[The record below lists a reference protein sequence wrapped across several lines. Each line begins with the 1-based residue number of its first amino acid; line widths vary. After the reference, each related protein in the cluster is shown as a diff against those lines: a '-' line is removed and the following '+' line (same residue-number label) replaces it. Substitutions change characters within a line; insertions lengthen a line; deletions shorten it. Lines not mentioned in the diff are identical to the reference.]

1 MAKPFVKWAGGKAQL
16 LDIIDDKI
24 GDFREK
30 SNGFIYV
37 EPFVGGGSVLLHLLD
52 TCSNLKYAIINDAN
66 EQLINVYKVV
76 ADNDLYPKFKDTLL
90 DIQNQYNNDDMK
102 KEKYILFR
110 HQYNHWIKGETELS
124 NVWGAAAFVFLNKC
138 GFNGLYRVNQKGEFN
153 VPWGQKET
161 LRLFNED
168 ELDKTH
174 ILLNEKVAI
183 LFGDYKRTD
192 VMLQVSKVEKL
203 DIIYYL
209 DPPYKPISNTS
220 NFTSYTKDDF
230 DDKEQ
235 ERLKAFC
242 DEIDQAG
249 GKFLLS
255 NSKCDDYFD
264 ELYKGYN
271 IDTVAAKRQINS
283 VGSKRG
289 AVKEV
294 LISN

>member
-1 MAKPFVKWAGGKAQL
+1 
-16 LDIIDDKI
+16 
-24 GDFREK
+24 
-30 SNGFIYV
+30 
-37 EPFVGGGSVLLHLLD
+37 
-52 TCSNLKYAIINDAN
+52 LKYAIINDAN

-76 ADNDLYPKFKDTLL
+76 ADNDLYPEFKDTLL

-110 HQYNHWIKGETELS
+110 HQYNHWIKGETDLS

-138 GFNGLYRVNQKGEFN
+138 GFNGLYRINQKGEFN
-153 VPWGQKET
+153 VSWGKCESVK
-161 LRLFNED
+161 LFNED
-168 ELDKTH
+168 ELDKAH

-183 LFGDYKRTD
+183 LSGDYKRTD

-203 DIIYYL
+203 NIIYYL
-209 DPPYKPISNTS
+209 DPPYKVVNVAPASGSSLYVN
-220 NFTSYTKDDF
+220 DEF

-235 ERLKAFC
+235 ERLKIFC
-242 DEIDQAG
+242 DEIDHAG

-255 NSKCDDYFD
+255 NSKYNDYFE
-264 ELYKGYN
+264 ELYDGYN
-271 IDTVAAKRQINS
+271 IDTVAAKRRINS
-283 VGSKRG
+283 AASKRG

>member
-1 MAKPFVKWAGGKAQL
+1 M
-16 LDIIDDKI
+16 
-24 GDFREK
+24 
-30 SNGFIYV
+30 
-37 EPFVGGGSVLLHLLD
+37 
-52 TCSNLKYAIINDAN
+52 
-66 EQLINVYKVV
+66 
-76 ADNDLYPKFKDTLL
+76 
-90 DIQNQYNNDDMK
+90 
-102 KEKYILFR
+102 
-110 HQYNHWIKGETELS
+110 
-124 NVWGAAAFVFLNKC
+124 
-138 GFNGLYRVNQKGEFN
+138 
-153 VPWGQKET
+153 
-161 LRLFNED
+161 FNED

-183 LFGDYKRTD
+183 LSGDYKRTD
-192 VMLQVSKVEKL
+192 IMLQVSKVEKL

-209 DPPYKPISNTS
+209 DPPYRPISNTS
-220 NFTSYTKDDF
+220 NFTSYTKDEF

-242 DEIDQAG
+242 DEIDQSG

-264 ELYKGYN
+264 ELYEGYN